1 MLLLVLRARG
11 SFLHWMPGMTHGSGV
26 YSLRPTGAPQTRGDG
41 INPRP
46 ARPTALEPSQ
56 DPTMPPSAPPP
67 QSPRRRFPYPPRAI
81 ARLGAIALVV
91 AGLALAFART
101 AGWLTPA
108 RLSGAD
114 VVDVLE
120 RHNGEHPGF
129 RRAHEKGVCIAG
141 HFDSNGR
148 GQALSKAAV
157 FAPGR
162 TPVFGR
168 FALAVGSPYAP
179 DGVPAPRSLAL
190 DFAAADGSTWRTAM
204 NSVPL
209 FPVGNVRDFVALQ
222 RATTPD
228 PATGKPDPEIVA
240 AFMAAHPETRAF
252 NALMAA
258 RPIPSSFANDSYH
271 SINAFRFID
280 ADGAARAVRWSMLPE
295 AAFSALDRDRF
306 DAMNARD
313 RDFLFN
319 DLFAR
324 LHREPQRWRL
334 IVTLAAAGDRTDNAT
349 VQWPAARER
358 IDVGTLVIERALPEQ
373 AGPCRDVTFDPLVL
387 PPGIAASDDPLL
399 SARSAVYAASLRR
412 RSGEGPHPGAP
423 GDAFATTPESQR

>member
-1 MLLLVLRARG
+1 
-11 SFLHWMPGMTHGSGV
+11 MPS
-26 YSLRPTGAPQTRGDG
+26 S
-41 INPRP
+41 
-46 ARPTALEPSQ
+46 PS
-56 DPTMPPSAPPP
+56 P
-67 QSPRRRFPYPPRAI
+67 QSRYRLWRRRRRLF
-81 ARLGAIALVV
+81 ARLGAIALTIGIV
-91 AGLALAFART
+91 ALAFAWT

-114 VVDVLE
+114 VADALE

-129 RRAHEKGVCIAG
+129 RRAHEKGVCIVG

-148 GQALSKAAV
+148 GRALSKAAV
-157 FAPGR
+157 FVRGR

-190 DFAAADGSTWRTAM
+190 DLTAVDGSTWRTAM

-209 FPVGNVRDFVALQ
+209 FPVGNVGDFVALQ
-222 RATTPD
+222 RATTPE
-228 PATGKPDPEIVA
+228 PATGKPDPAKVS

-252 NALMAA
+252 DALMASQ
-258 RPIPSSFANDSYH
+258 PIPSSFANGSYH

-280 ADGAARAVRWSMLPE
+280 AKGRARAVRWSLQPE
-295 AAFSALDRDRF
+295 APFSALDRDRF

-313 RDFLFN
+313 HDFLFN
-319 DLFAR
+319 ELFAR
-324 LHREPQRWRL
+324 LHREPQRWHL
-334 IVTLAAAGDRTDNAT
+334 LVTVAAAGDRTDNAT
-349 VQWPAARER
+349 VQWPATRER
-358 IDVGTLVIERALPEQ
+358 IDVGTLVIERALPEP

-399 SARSAVYAASLRR
+399 SARSAAYAASLRR
-412 RSGEGPHPGAP
+412 RSGEGARPGAP
-423 GDAFATTPESQR
+423 GGAPADAPANTATEARR

>member
-1 MLLLVLRARG
+1 M
-11 SFLHWMPGMTHGSGV
+11 S
-26 YSLRPTGAPQTRGDG
+26 
-41 INPRP
+41 
-46 ARPTALEPSQ
+46 PS
-56 DPTMPPSAPPP
+56 PPSP
-67 QSPRRRFPYPPRAI
+67 QLLRRLWRRRRRTAT
-81 ARLGAIALVV
+81 RLGAIALTV
-91 AGLALAFART
+91 GFLALAFAWT
-101 AGWLTPA
+101 AGWLSPS

-114 VVDVLE
+114 VADVLE

-129 RRAHEKGVCIAG
+129 RRAHEKGVCVVG
-141 HFDSNGR
+141 HFDSNGLGR
-148 GQALSKAAV
+148 ALSKAAV

-190 DFAAADGSTWRTAM
+190 DLSARDGSTWRTAM

-228 PATGKPDPEIVA
+228 PATGKPDPDKVA

-252 NALMAA
+252 NALMAS
-258 RPIPSSFANDSYH
+258 RPIPSSFANGSYH

-280 ADGAARAVRWSMLPE
+280 AGGATRAVRWSLVPE

-319 DLFAR
+319 DLFTR
-324 LHREPQRWRL
+324 VRREPQRWHL
-334 IVTLAAAGDRTDNAT
+334 VVTVAEPGDRTDNAT
-349 VQWPAARER
+349 VQWPRTRER
-358 IDVGTLVIERALPEQ
+358 VDVGTLVIEQALAEP

-387 PPGIAASDDPLL
+387 PPGIAASGDPLL
-399 SARSAVYAASLRR
+399 AARSAVYAASLRR

-423 GDAFATTPESQR
+423 AATHTATAPEARP

>member
-1 MLLLVLRARG
+1 MSP
-11 SFLHWMPGMTHGSGV
+11 SF
-26 YSLRPTGAPQTRGDG
+26 
-41 INPRP
+41 
-46 ARPTALEPSQ
+46 PS
-56 DPTMPPSAPPP
+56 P
-67 QSPRRRFPYPPRAI
+67 QSRRRLWHRRR
-81 ARLGAIALVV
+81 RLIIRYGAIALTVG
-91 AGLALAFART
+91 GLALAFAWT
-101 AGWLTPA
+101 AGWLSPS

-114 VVDVLE
+114 VADVLE
-120 RHNGEHPGF
+120 RHNGDHPGF
-129 RRAHEKGVCIAG
+129 RRAHEKGVCVVG

-148 GQALSKAAV
+148 GATLSKAAV

-168 FALAVGSPYAP
+168 FALAVGTPHAP

-190 DFAAADGSTWRTAM
+190 DLSARDGSTWRTAM

-222 RATTPD
+222 RVTTPD
-228 PATGKPDPEIVA
+228 PATGKPDPAKVA

-252 NALMAA
+252 NALMAT
-258 RPIPSSFANDSYH
+258 RPIPSSFANGSYH
-271 SINAFRFID
+271 SINAFRFIA
-280 ADGAARAVRWSMLPE
+280 ADGTARAVRWSLVPE
-295 AAFSALDRDRF
+295 AAFAPLDRSRF

-324 LHREPQRWRL
+324 VRHEPQRWHL
-334 IVTLAAAGDRTDNAT
+334 LVTVAEPGDRTDNAT
-349 VQWPAARER
+349 VQWPATRKQV
-358 IDVGTLVIERALPEQ
+358 DVGTLVIERALPEPT
-373 AGPCRDVTFDPLVL
+373 GPCRDVTFDPLLL

-399 SARSAVYAASLRR
+399 AARSAVYAASLRR

-423 GDAFATTPESQR
+423 GAPAPTAQESQR

>member
-1 MLLLVLRARG
+1 
-11 SFLHWMPGMTHGSGV
+11 
-26 YSLRPTGAPQTRGDG
+26 
-41 INPRP
+41 
-46 ARPTALEPSQ
+46 
-56 DPTMPPSAPPP
+56 MPPSLPSP
-67 QSPRRRFPYPPRAI
+67 QSLRRLWRRRRPMV
-81 ARLGAIALVV
+81 ARFGAIALTV
-91 AGLALAFART
+91 GLLALAFAWT
-101 AGWLTPA
+101 AGWLSPS

-114 VVDVLE
+114 VADVLE
-120 RHNGEHPGF
+120 RHNGDHPGF
-129 RRAHEKGVCIAG
+129 RRAHEKGVCVVG

-190 DFAAADGSTWRTAM
+190 DLTARDGSTWRTAM

-209 FPVGNVRDFVALQ
+209 FPVGNARDFVALQ

-228 PATGKPDPEIVA
+228 PATGKPDPDKVA

-252 NALMAA
+252 NALMAS
-258 RPIPSSFANDSYH
+258 RPIPSSFANGSYH

-280 ADGAARAVRWSMLPE
+280 AEGATRTLRWSLVPE
-295 AAFSALDRDRF
+295 AQFSAIDRDRF

-313 RDFLFN
+313 HDFLFN
-319 DLFAR
+319 ELFER
-324 LHREPQRWRL
+324 LRRGPQRWHL
-334 IVTLAAAGDRTDNAT
+334 LVTLAEPGDRTDNAT
-349 VQWPAARER
+349 VQWPEDREQV
-358 IDVGTLVIERALPEQ
+358 DVGTLVIEQALAEP

-387 PPGIAASDDPLL
+387 PAGIAASDDPLL
-399 SARSAVYAASLRR
+399 AARSAVYAASLRR

-423 GDAFATTPESQR
+423 GTTHAATASEARP

>member
-1 MLLLVLRARG
+1 
-11 SFLHWMPGMTHGSGV
+11 MPLSPPTPQ
-26 YSLRPTGAPQTRGDG
+26 SLRR
-41 INPRP
+41 
-46 ARPTALEPSQ
+46 LW
-56 DPTMPPSAPPP
+56 
-67 QSPRRRFPYPPRAI
+67 RRRRVI
-81 ARLGAIALVV
+81 VRLGAIALTV
-91 AGLALAFART
+91 AGLALAFAWT
-101 AGWLTPA
+101 AGWLTPS

-114 VVDVLE
+114 VADALE

-129 RRAHEKGVCIAG
+129 RRAHEKGVCVVG

-190 DFAAADGSTWRTAM
+190 DLTARDGSTWRTAM

-228 PATGKPDPEIVA
+228 PVTGKPDPDKVA

-252 NALMAA
+252 NALMAS
-258 RPIPSSFANDSYH
+258 RPIPSSFANGSYH

-280 ADGAARAVRWSMLPE
+280 AGGAMRTVRWSLVPD
-295 AAFSALDRDRF
+295 ATFSTLDRDRF

-324 LHREPQRWRL
+324 VRRGPQRWHL
-334 IVTLAAAGDRTDNAT
+334 VVTVAEPGDRTDNAT
-349 VQWPAARER
+349 VQWPAAREQV
-358 IDVGTLVIERALPEQ
+358 DVGTLVIEQALPEP

-399 SARSAVYAASLRR
+399 AARSAVYAASLRR

-423 GDAFATTPESQR
+423 GAAHTATSPEARP

>member
-1 MLLLVLRARG
+1 
-11 SFLHWMPGMTHGSGV
+11 MPFSSPSPQ
-26 YSLRPTGAPQTRGDG
+26 SLRR
-41 INPRP
+41 
-46 ARPTALEPSQ
+46 LW
-56 DPTMPPSAPPP
+56 
-67 QSPRRRFPYPPRAI
+67 RRRRRVI
-81 ARLGAIALVV
+81 TGLGTIALSVGV
-91 AGLALAFART
+91 LALAFAWT
-101 AGWLTPA
+101 AGWLTPS

-114 VVDVLE
+114 VADVLE

-129 RRAHEKGVCIAG
+129 RRAHEKGVCVVG
-141 HFDSNGR
+141 YFDSNGR
-148 GQALSKAAV
+148 GQALSKATV

-190 DFAAADGSTWRTAM
+190 DFSAADGSTWRTAM

-228 PATGKPDPEIVA
+228 PVTGKPDPARVA

-252 NALMAA
+252 NALMAS
-258 RPIPSSFANDSYH
+258 RPIASSFANDGYH

-280 ADGAARAVRWSMLPE
+280 AGGTARAVRWSMLPE
-295 AAFSALDRDRF
+295 AAFSALDRGRF

-324 LHREPQRWRL
+324 LRREPQRWHL
-334 IVTLAAAGDRTDNAT
+334 VVTLAAAGDRTDNAT
-349 VQWPAARER
+349 VQWPASRER
-358 IDVGTLVIERALPEQ
+358 IDAGTLVIERALPEP

-423 GDAFATTPESQR
+423 ASAPATLQQESQR

>member
-1 MLLLVLRARG
+1 M
-11 SFLHWMPGMTHGSGV
+11 S
-26 YSLRPTGAPQTRGDG
+26 
-41 INPRP
+41 
-46 ARPTALEPSQ
+46 PS
-56 DPTMPPSAPPP
+56 PPSP
-67 QSPRRRFPYPPRAI
+67 QLLRRLWRRRRRTAT
-81 ARLGAIALVV
+81 RLGAIALTV
-91 AGLALAFART
+91 GFLALAFAWT
-101 AGWLTPA
+101 AGWLSPS

-114 VVDVLE
+114 VADVLE

-129 RRAHEKGVCIAG
+129 RRAHEKGVCVVG
-141 HFDSNGR
+141 HFDSNGLGR
-148 GQALSKAAV
+148 ALSKAAV

-190 DFAAADGSTWRTAM
+190 DLSARDGSTWRTAM

-228 PATGKPDPEIVA
+228 PATGKPDPDKVA

-252 NALMAA
+252 NALMAS
-258 RPIPSSFANDSYH
+258 RPIPSSFANGSYH

-280 ADGAARAVRWSMLPE
+280 AGGATRAVRWSLVPE

-319 DLFAR
+319 DLFTR
-324 LHREPQRWRL
+324 VRREPQRWHL
-334 IVTLAAAGDRTDNAT
+334 VVTVAEPGDRTDNAT
-349 VQWPAARER
+349 VQWPRTRER
-358 IDVGTLVIERALPEQ
+358 VDVGTLVIEQALAEP

-387 PPGIAASDDPLL
+387 PPGIAASGDPLL
-399 SARSAVYAASLRR
+399 AARSAVYAASLRR

-423 GDAFATTPESQR
+423 AATHAATAPEARP

>member
-1 MLLLVLRARG
+1 
-11 SFLHWMPGMTHGSGV
+11 
-26 YSLRPTGAPQTRGDG
+26 
-41 INPRP
+41 
-46 ARPTALEPSQ
+46 
-56 DPTMPPSAPPP
+56 
-67 QSPRRRFPYPPRAI
+67 
-81 ARLGAIALVV
+81 LGAIALTV
-91 AGLALAFART
+91 GGIALAFAGT
-101 AGWLTPA
+101 AGWLSPA

-114 VVDVLE
+114 VADVLE
-120 RHNGEHPGF
+120 RHNGDHPGF
-129 RRAHEKGVCIAG
+129 RRAHEKGICIVG
-141 HFDSNGR
+141 HFDGNGLGR
-148 GQALSKAAV
+148 ALSKAAV

-190 DFAAADGSTWRTAM
+190 DLTARDGSTWRTAM

-228 PATGKPDPEIVA
+228 PATGKPDPAAVD

-252 NALMAA
+252 GALMRT
-258 RPIPSSFANDSYH
+258 RPIPSSFANGSYH

-280 ADGAARAVRWSMLPE
+280 ADGAARAVRWSLQPE
-295 AAFSALDRDRF
+295 AEFSELDRSRF
-306 DAMNARD
+306 DALNARD
-313 RDFLFN
+313 PDFLFN
-319 DLFAR
+319 DLRAR
-324 LHREPQRWRL
+324 LARNPQRWHL
-334 IVTLAAAGDRTDNAT
+334 VVTLAAPGDRTDNAT
-349 VQWPAARER
+349 VQWPETRER
-358 IDVGTLVIERALPEQ
+358 IDVGTLVIERALPES

-412 RSGEGPHPGAP
+412 RSGEGARPGAP
-423 GDAFATTPESQR
+423 GTMPTTATEAQQ

>member
-1 MLLLVLRARG
+1 MSPSSPPRQPLRR
-11 SFLHWMPGMTHGSGV
+11 LW
-26 YSLRPTGAPQTRGDG
+26 RQ
-41 INPRP
+41 
-46 ARPTALEPSQ
+46 
-56 DPTMPPSAPPP
+56 
-67 QSPRRRFPYPPRAI
+67 RRRVI
-81 ARLGAIALVV
+81 ARLGAIALTIG
-91 AGLALAFART
+91 GLALAFAWT
-101 AGWLTPA
+101 AGWLTPS
-108 RLSGAD
+108 RLSSAD
-114 VVDVLE
+114 VADVLE
-120 RHNGEHPGF
+120 RHNGAHPGF
-129 RRAHEKGVCIAG
+129 RRAHEKGVCVIG
-141 HFDSNGR
+141 YFDSNGH

-190 DFAAADGSTWRTAM
+190 DFTASDGSTWRTAM

-228 PATGKPDPEIVA
+228 PATGKPDPDKVA

-252 NALMAA
+252 SALMAS
-258 RPIPSSFANDSYH
+258 RPIPSSFANGGYH

-280 ADGAARAVRWSMLPE
+280 ADGTVRAVRWSMLPE
-295 AAFSALDRDRF
+295 AAFSALDRNRF

-324 LHREPQRWRL
+324 LRREPQRWHL
-334 IVTLAAAGDRTDNAT
+334 VVTLAAAGDRTDNAT

-358 IDVGTLVIERALPEQ
+358 VDVGTLVIERALPEP

-423 GDAFATTPESQR
+423 GAAPATTPPESQR

>member
-1 MLLLVLRARG
+1 V
-11 SFLHWMPGMTHGSGV
+11 
-26 YSLRPTGAPQTRGDG
+26 
-41 INPRP
+41 
-46 ARPTALEPSQ
+46 
-56 DPTMPPSAPPP
+56 
-67 QSPRRRFPYPPRAI
+67 I
-81 ARLGAIALVV
+81 ARLGAIALIIG
-91 AGLALAFART
+91 GLALAFAWT
-101 AGWLTPA
+101 AGWLTPS
-108 RLSGAD
+108 RLSSAD
-114 VVDVLE
+114 VADVLE

-129 RRAHEKGVCIAG
+129 RRAHEKGVCVVG
-141 HFDSNGR
+141 YFDSNGR

-190 DFAAADGSTWRTAM
+190 NFSAADGSTWRTAM

-209 FPVGNVRDFVALQ
+209 FPVGNVGDFVALQ

-228 PATGKPDPEIVA
+228 PATGKPDPAKVA

-252 NALMAA
+252 NALIAS
-258 RPIPSSFANDSYH
+258 RPIPSSFANGGYH

-280 ADGAARAVRWSMLPE
+280 ADGTVRAVRWSMLPE
-295 AAFSALDRDRF
+295 AAFSALDRGRF

-319 DLFAR
+319 ELFAR
-324 LHREPQRWRL
+324 LRREPQRWHL
-334 IVTLAAAGDRTDNAT
+334 VVTLAAAGDRTDNAT

-358 IDVGTLVIERALPEQ
+358 IDVGTLVIERALPEP

-387 PPGIAASDDPLL
+387 PPGITASDDPLL

-423 GDAFATTPESQR
+423 DGAPAPTAPESQR

>member
-1 MLLLVLRARG
+1 
-11 SFLHWMPGMTHGSGV
+11 
-26 YSLRPTGAPQTRGDG
+26 
-41 INPRP
+41 
-46 ARPTALEPSQ
+46 
-56 DPTMPPSAPPP
+56 MPPSSLPPK
-67 QSPRRRFPYPPRAI
+67 SLHRLWRRRRVI
-81 ARLGAIALVV
+81 ARLGTIALSV
-91 AGLALAFART
+91 GLLALAFAWT

-108 RLSGAD
+108 RLSGGD
-114 VVDVLE
+114 VADVLE

-129 RRAHEKGVCIAG
+129 RRAHEKGVCVVG

-168 FALAVGSPYAP
+168 FALAVGSPHVP

-190 DFAAADGSTWRTAM
+190 DFTAADGSTWRTAM

-228 PATGKPDPEIVA
+228 PATGKPDPDQVA

-252 NALMAA
+252 NALMAS
-258 RPIPSSFANDSYH
+258 RPIPSSFTNAGYH

-280 ADGAARAVRWSMLPE
+280 TDGTARAVRWSLLPE
-295 AAFSALDRDRF
+295 AAFAQLDRDRF
-306 DAMNARD
+306 DTLNARE
-313 RDFLFN
+313 RNFLFN

-324 LHREPQRWRL
+324 LAAGPQRWHL
-334 IVTLAAAGDRTDNAT
+334 VVTLAAPGDRTDNAT
-349 VQWPAARER
+349 VQWPDTREQV
-358 IDVGTLVIERALPEQ
+358 DVGTLVIEHALAEP
-373 AGPCRDVTFDPLVL
+373 AGPCRDVTFDPLLL

-399 SARSAVYAASLRR
+399 AARSATYAASLRR
-412 RSGEGPHPGAP
+412 RAGEGPHPGAP
-423 GDAFATTPESQR
+423 GRPPATHPSESRP

>member
-1 MLLLVLRARG
+1 
-11 SFLHWMPGMTHGSGV
+11 MPS
-26 YSLRPTGAPQTRGDG
+26 
-41 INPRP
+41 
-46 ARPTALEPSQ
+46 
-56 DPTMPPSAPPP
+56 SAPPP
-67 QSPRRRFPYPPRAI
+67 QSPRRRFPYPPRVF
-81 ARLGAIALVV
+81 ARLGAIALIIG
-91 AGLALAFART
+91 ALALAFAWT
-101 AGWLTPA
+101 AGWLTPS
-108 RLSGAD
+108 RLSSAD
-114 VVDVLE
+114 VADVLE

-129 RRAHEKGVCIAG
+129 RRAHEKGVCVVG
-141 HFDSNGR
+141 YFDSNGR
-148 GQALSKAAV
+148 GQALSKAVV

-190 DFAAADGSTWRTAM
+190 NFSAADGSTWRTAM

-228 PATGKPDPEIVA
+228 PATGKPDPAKVA

-252 NALMAA
+252 NALIAS
-258 RPIPSSFANDSYH
+258 RPIPSSFANGGYH

-280 ADGAARAVRWSMLPE
+280 ADGTVRAVRWSMLPE
-295 AAFSALDRDRF
+295 AAFSALDRGRF

-324 LHREPQRWRL
+324 LRQEPQRWHL
-334 IVTLAAAGDRTDNAT
+334 VVTLAAAGDRTDNAT

-358 IDVGTLVIERALPEQ
+358 IDVGTLVIERALPEP

-412 RSGEGPHPGAP
+412 RSGEGPYPGAP
-423 GDAFATTPESQR
+423 DGAPAPTAPESQR

>member
-1 MLLLVLRARG
+1 
-11 SFLHWMPGMTHGSGV
+11 
-26 YSLRPTGAPQTRGDG
+26 
-41 INPRP
+41 
-46 ARPTALEPSQ
+46 
-56 DPTMPPSAPPP
+56 MPPSSSPL
-67 QSPRRRFPYPPRAI
+67 QSLRRRRRVVV
-81 ARLGAIALVV
+81 RLGAIAFAV
-91 AGLALAFART
+91 GGFALAFAGT
-101 AGWLTPA
+101 AGWLSPA

-114 VVDVLE
+114 VADVLE

-129 RRAHEKGVCIAG
+129 RRAHEKGICIVG

-190 DFAAADGSTWRTAM
+190 DLSARDGSTWRTAM

-228 PATGKPDPEIVA
+228 PATGKPDPAAVD

-252 NALMAA
+252 GALLRT
-258 RPIPSSFANDSYH
+258 RPIPSSFANGSYH

-280 ADGAARAVRWSMLPE
+280 ATGASRAVRWSLQPE
-295 AAFSALDRDRF
+295 AAFSALDRRQF
-306 DAMNARD
+306 DALNARD

-319 DLFAR
+319 DLRAR
-324 LHREPQRWRL
+324 LQREPQRWRL
-334 IVTLAAAGDRTDNAT
+334 VVTLAAPGDRTDNAT
-349 VQWPAARER
+349 VQWPATRER
-358 IDVGTLVIERALPEQ
+358 VDVGTLVIERALPES

-412 RSGEGPHPGAP
+412 RSGEGARPGAP
-423 GDAFATTPESQR
+423 GTTSTTATQAPR